1 MVLPRI
7 PHNLQKPHAR
17 ILLLIVPCPR
27 RVDEVL
33 VRSIDAPTSDLRE
46 VRGDDLLGRIVE
58 LLAVLVEDEGVCI
71 AVEDLKRQL
80 RGIFVVDFRKGFGED
95 GP

>member
-7 PHNLQKPHAR
+7 PYNLQKPHPR

-27 RVDEVL
+27 RVDEIL
-33 VRSIDAPTSDLRE
+33 VRSIDNTACDLRQ
-46 VRGDDLLGRIVE
+46 VRGDDLFGGIVE

-71 AVEDLKRQL
+71 AVEDLEREL
-80 RGIFVVDFRKGFGED
+80 
-95 GP
+95 